1 MLLIQGKLLFH
12 LTSMCICVFVSL
24 LFALVPYF
32 IIFQLSGLQVIPLG
46 IFQRP
51 QAGLKKVFNVHWLGF
66 C

>member
-1 MLLIQGKLLFH
+1 
-12 LTSMCICVFVSL
+12 MCICVFVSL